1 MHRIFV
7 TVTFFGPLGEQ
18 VGQKN
23 TRFELLSG
31 SVYGDLLVEIGRRFG
46 DRFHRRIWDAEHNE
60 FKAGILVIGK
70 GRDLETRDT
79 PLVDRENILII
90 PVFAGG

>member
-1 MHRIFV
+1 MHLISV

-18 VGQKN
+18 IGEK
-23 TRFELLSG
+23 TTSFEFSQG
-31 SVYGDLLVEIGRRFG
+31 SVYGDLLLEIGRRFG
-46 DRFHRRIWDAEHNE
+46 DRFHRKIWDTEHYE
-60 FKAGILVIGK
+60 FKAGILVIGE

-79 PLVDRENILII
+79 PLVDGENIRII